1 VALDGVLAL
10 RNLLQRR
17 QGNKSH
23 IDQNKPSCCSLSV
36 IFSWL
41 GNQDCKPHGFIELTI
56 KPDSNLKGYL
66 KEMSMLQCDMA
77 HHVLSYLCSANWAN
91 L

>member
-1 VALDGVLAL
+1 LIKIKLHVALFLSY
-10 RNLLQRR
+10 
-17 QGNKSH
+17 SH
-23 IDQNKPSCCSLSV
+23 GWATKTAN
-36 IFSWL
+36 
-41 GNQDCKPHGFIELTI
+41 CKPHGFIELTK

-77 HHVLSYLCSANWAN
+77 HHVLSYLCSANWAD

>member
-1 VALDGVLAL
+1 MAGQPK
-10 RNLLQRR
+10 LQTA
-17 QGNKSH
+17 N
-23 IDQNKPSCCSLSV
+23 
-36 IFSWL
+36 FM
-41 GNQDCKPHGFIELTI
+41 GFIELTI

-77 HHVLSYLCSANWAN
+77 HHVLSYLCSANWAD

>member
-1 VALDGVLAL
+1 M
-10 RNLLQRR
+10 LL
-17 QGNKSH
+17 SFCH
-23 IDQNKPSCCSLSV
+23 ILMAGQPKLQTAN
-36 IFSWL
+36 FM
-41 GNQDCKPHGFIELTI
+41 GFIELTI

-77 HHVLSYLCSANWAN
+77 HHVLSYLCSANWAD